1 MKKEKRKARL
11 LEGVVIEEVSLV
23 KRGANNKRIFFAKS
37 AERKE
42 TENKLESDI
51 RTFIKKNDTGDDFS
65 FIDSETGERMHVL
78 KCVLYEPDVEDLQGD
93 VMTEQEI
100 ANSYYNFAKNYGD
113 IRKDHSNESGYAS
126 FVGGGIVLEDTTIQK
141 EFIKKGS
148 AVIDIAVNDETF
160 ELYKSGE
167 IDSVS
172 MGGYFTTSKEI
183 EVEKSMKDN
192 KENLG
197 LLKRFAKFLGLGDD
211 IIVDN
216 IQDANNNNND
226 NNNDNEVDMTIEEL
240 TKMLDERDQKAK
252 EELAKSMENQKVVSV
267 EDYESLRKEFSEY
280 RDGEKARLDAIEK
293 KYVERVEALEKSSKE
308 ISEKAENL
316 DVKINDIIEKSGET
330 SVASKKESNEQTVVA
345 KSWEDFVQITK

>member
-65 FIDSETGERMHVL
+65 FIDSETGEKMHVL
-78 KCVLYEPDVEDLQGD
+78 KCVLYEPDVRDLQND
-93 VMTEQEI
+93 IMTEQEI
-100 ANSYYNFAKNYGD
+100 ANAYYNFAKNYGD

-126 FVGGGIVLEDTTIQK
+126 FVGGGIILEDTTIQK

-148 AVIDIAVNDETF
+148 AVIDIAVNDEIF

-192 KENLG
+192 KEKLG
-197 LLKRFAKFLGLGDD
+197 LLKTIAKALGFGEN
-211 IIVDN
+211 IVVDN
-216 IQDANNNNND
+216 EQEVDNNNTD

-267 EDYESLRKEFSEY
+267 GDYEALKKEFNEY

-293 KYVERVEALEKSSKE
+293 KYVERVEALEKSAKE
-308 ISEKAENL
+308 METKVAE
-316 DVKINDIIEKSGET
+316 IIEKSGEPT
-330 SVASKKESNEQTVVA
+330 VASPDQKEQKTVI
-345 KSWEDFVQITK
+345 KSFEDIVEK